1 MHIIDCHCHIY
12 PDKIAAK
19 AVKGI
24 GDFYDLPMFGEGTVG
39 DYLRRSEKA
48 GIDRAIVFS
57 VATAVSQVRSIN
69 RFIAG
74 IAGQSGGRFT
84 GLGTLH
90 PDSPTIKE
98 DIDDLISLGLK
109 GVKLHHDVQGF
120 KIDDYRCLKIYEYC
134 EELGLPV
141 LLHTGDFRYDL
152 SNTNRLK
159 PILETYTGL
168 TVIGAHFGG
177 WSLWEDSSRELA
189 GYPNLYV
196 DCSSS
201 LYAIEPETARDII
214 RRYGASR
221 VLFATDYPMWDP
233 SEELERFDRIGL
245 DDNEKELILWKNAAK
260 LWRIDL

>member
-1 MHIIDCHCHIY
+1 M
-12 PDKIAAK
+12 
-19 AVKGI
+19 
-24 GDFYDLPMFGEGTVG
+24 
-39 DYLRRSEKA
+39 
-48 GIDRAIVFS
+48 
-57 VATAVSQVRSIN
+57 
-69 RFIAG
+69 
-74 IAGQSGGRFT
+74 
-84 GLGTLH
+84 
-90 PDSPTIKE
+90 
-98 DIDDLISLGLK
+98 
-109 GVKLHHDVQGF
+109 
-120 KIDDYRCLKIYEYC
+120 
-134 EELGLPV
+134 
-141 LLHTGDFRYDL
+141 
-152 SNTNRLK
+152 
-159 PILETYTGL
+159 
-168 TVIGAHFGG
+168 IGAHFGG